1 MSYFFSLVQN
11 EWMKTNSKRQAP
23 YYYIFLAL
31 MAVMLGVVARFFV
44 FKDGA
49 MSYLGFAD
57 TFVSIARS
65 LTTFFIIIVAAQTIT
80 DEFKDGTIKQLLIR
94 PASRALVLASKWV
107 NALLVL
113 FAAYMIILLLGLGV
127 GAALFNLSAE
137 DASLM
142 DSVVALFLGYSDAA
156 FQLTLAFMIAV
167 LTRSLGL
174 SIVLPIIFQI
184 LAGTV
189 TMMLYQKV
197 WYKWL
202 VFPHLNWG
210 PYFGEGQ
217 LPYEGATIGFSLMMY
232 AIYFAVL
239 LAISFFVFQKR
250 DVQ

>member
-31 MAVMLGVVARFFV
+31 MALLLGVVIRFFV

-49 MSYLGFAD
+49 MPYLEFAN
-57 TFVSIARS
+57 TFVFIARP
-65 LTTFFIIIVAAQTIT
+65 LTTIFIIIVAAQTIT

-94 PASRALVLASKWV
+94 PASRSLVLASKWV

-113 FAAYMIILLLGLGV
+113 FAAYMIILLLGLGI
-127 GAALFNLSAE
+127 GAALFNLAAE
-137 DASLM
+137 EATLM
-142 DSVVALFLGYSDAA
+142 DSVMSLFLGYSEAA

-174 SIVLPIIFQI
+174 SIALPIIVQM
-184 LAGTV
+184 LGGTV
-189 TMMLYQKV
+189 SMMLHQKE

-217 LPYEGATIGFSLMMY
+217 LPYEGATLGFSLMMY

-239 LAISFFVFQKR
+239 LAVSFFVFQKR

>member
-31 MAVMLGVVARFFV
+31 MAVLLGVVIRFFV
-44 FKDGA
+44 FKDEP
-49 MSYLGFAD
+49 MSYLQFAD
-57 TFVSIARS
+57 TFVFIARP
-65 LTTFFIIIVAAQTIT
+65 LTTIFIVIVAAQTIT

-94 PASRALVLASKWV
+94 PASRSLVLASKWV
-107 NALLVL
+107 NAILVL
-113 FAAYMIILLLGLGV
+113 FAAYMIIFLLGLGV

-142 DSVVALFLGYSDAA
+142 DSGVSLFLGYSEAA
-156 FQLTLAFMIAV
+156 FQMTLSFMIAI

-174 SIVLPIIFQI
+174 SIALPIIFQM

-189 TMMLYQKV
+189 SMVLYQKV

-210 PYFGEGQ
+210 PYFGEGT
-217 LPYEGATIGFSLMMY
+217 LPYKGATLGFSLMMY